1 MSILLDALALPSESL
16 VNMRVAK
23 KVLAEQA
30 GFASG
35 DKRRIHDE
43 IDTCTWVAALKPENT
58 ATPSFSDDRYEY
70 LEIAVIS
77 LILRQDAKPARVQE
91 LVHRAIPYPVLLLT
105 HSAQGELLSAA
116 HKRASLGEKNAVV
129 LEGLIQT
136 KAGAEQTL
144 FLSSVALGKQPKKN
158 LFTLYQ
164 GWIACIQANNAAAI
178 GGQYAPAITPKGYAA
193 QREALAEYERL
204 QAEIACLEAEAKK
217 EKQLP
222 KLVALNERLKTLR
235 EELDA
240 CTKSL
245 RLLQ

>member
-1 MSILLDALALPSESL
+1 MSILLDALTLPPESL

-58 ATPSFSDDRYEY
+58 ATPSFADDRYEY
-70 LEIAVIS
+70 LEIAIVS
-77 LILRQDAKPARVQE
+77 LTLRTATKPSRIQE

-105 HSAQGELLSAA
+105 HSPQGEFLSAA

-129 LEGLIQT
+129 LEELIHT
-136 KAGAEQTL
+136 KAGSGQAL
-144 FLSSVALGKQPKKN
+144 FLSSIAFGRQPKKN
-158 LFTLYQ
+158 LFALYQ

-193 QREALAEYERL
+193 QRETLAEYERL
-204 QAEIACLEAEAKK
+204 QAEIASVEAEAKK

-222 KLVALNERLKTLR
+222 KLIALNDRLKTLR
-235 EELDA
+235 EKLII
-240 CTKSL
+240 CTESL
-245 RLLQ
+245 RFLQ